1 MKLFRNLAKSL
12 YEAVVPEAERQ
23 ATALTTI
30 SDTQRAQLAITFFGR
45 EAALLERSDQ
55 TYQRAHRAAEDFIVS
70 HHYEGSIRQV
80 HRKEFTRTAED
91 DYVQAMVLG
100 NLLSKDDAVD
110 LAATPVSLS
119 NQLFGKIEE
128 DVKAARLE
136 KSFIKRR
143 SIIRNAIKREVPSL
157 NSDDL
162 TLAVELVIAIKR

>member
-23 ATALTTI
+23 EAAIATI
-30 SDTQRAQLAITFFGR
+30 SDAQRTQLAITFFGR
-45 EAALLERSDQ
+45 DTVLLDRNGQ
-55 TYQRAHRAAEDFIVS
+55 TYQRAKQAAEDFIVS
-70 HHYEGSIRQV
+70 HHRASSISQV
-80 HRKEFTRTAED
+80 HRKEFTRAESD
-91 DYVQAMVLG
+91 DYVQAVVLG
-100 NLLSKDDAVD
+100 NLLSKDTAAD
-110 LAATPVSLS
+110 LSATPVSLT

-128 DVKAARLE
+128 DVKAARRE

>member
-12 YEAVVPEAERQ
+12 YEAVVPEADRQ

-30 SDTQRAQLAITFFGR
+30 TDEQRAQLAITFFGR
-45 EAALLERSDQ
+45 EAALLDRGGQ
-55 TYQRAHRAAEDFIVS
+55 TYKRAKQAAEDLIVS
-70 HHYEGSIRQV
+70 HHSASSIGQV
-80 HRKEFTRTAED
+80 HRKEFARIESD
-91 DYVQAMVLG
+91 DYVQAVVLG
-100 NLLSKDDAVD
+100 NLLSKDTAVD
-110 LAATPVSLS
+110 LSATPVSLT

-128 DVKAARLE
+128 DVKAARIE

-162 TLAVELVIAIKR
+162 TLAVELVIAIKM